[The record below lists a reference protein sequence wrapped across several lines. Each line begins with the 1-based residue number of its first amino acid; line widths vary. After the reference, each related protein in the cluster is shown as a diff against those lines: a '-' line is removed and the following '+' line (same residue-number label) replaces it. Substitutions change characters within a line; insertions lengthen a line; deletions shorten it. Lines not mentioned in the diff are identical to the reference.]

1 MSSYM
6 SPRSLPNPVKYL
18 SEMKVVANIIG
29 LKDLSHLQ
37 DWRRE
42 KKKIK
47 KILNSVPAVPCSIP
61 VLFLQPLLPVLP
73 FTSPTLIIIL
83 VPS

>member
-42 KKKIK
+42 KKKK
-47 KILNSVPAVPCSIP
+47 KKK
-61 VLFLQPLLPVLP
+61 F
-73 FTSPTLIIIL
+73 
-83 VPS
+83 